1 MTTPDWLR
9 RIPVAHRGLHDAAA
23 GVPENSLSAF
33 RAAVDEGYAIEL
45 DVRLARDGVAMVFH
59 DAKLERMCGRP
70 ERMGDLDSASLRR
83 IALQSG
89 DETIPML
96 EDVLALVAGRVPMLI
111 EIKNYGTDP
120 VGPLESATVAD
131 LADYTGALAVQSF
144 SPLTVEWFRTNAPH
158 LVRGQIATAP
168 SEMTDL
174 DDAQKQMLAQMLDH
188 GFGAPQFIAYD
199 VRHLPSPLTT
209 RARAQGLPVL
219 TWTVRDDAALARA
232 RAHADNIIFER
243 PVVP

>member
-1 MTTPDWLR
+1 MTAPDWLR
-9 RIPVAHRGLHDAAA
+9 RTPIAHRGLHDAAA
-23 GVPENSLSAF
+23 GVPENSLAAF

-59 DAKLERMCGRP
+59 DVRLERMCGRP
-70 ERMGDLDSASLRR
+70 DRMGDLDSATLRR
-83 IALQSG
+83 IALQGG

-96 EDVLALVAGRVPMLI
+96 EDVLALVADRVPLLI
-111 EIKNYGTDP
+111 EVKNYGTDP

-131 LADYTGALAVQSF
+131 LAVYTGRFAVQSF
-144 SPLTVEWFRTNAPH
+144 SPLTVDWFRTNAPQ
-158 LVRGQIATAP
+158 LLRGQIATVP

-174 DDAQKQMLAQMLDH
+174 DDARRQMLAQMLDQ

-199 VRHLPSPLTT
+199 VRYLPSPLTT

-232 RAHADNIIFER
+232 REHADTIIFER